1 MTNLSLSIRYRP
13 IRIGWCIRYGNWDD
27 LRHALRLTH
36 IFWGG
41 KFNPVIPVGNP
52 SAMQLVRQFRVDTLF
67 PVNASQEAIEFTKQS
82 QAFGWPLLDNEIV
95 DRLRNGAPNFLDIS
109 HPLIKIAR
117 ELSLHHKSDGID
129 DSPPQAFESSNYVI
143 VHWDEDDPLAD
154 ILLATFGGLP
164 TRAEIGRD
172 YEGFLLTNIGAFP
185 YKARKNETL
194 PAQLISRRSISDI
207 SAAELIW
214 DRVPARS
221 TMGFYAGRANDFED
235 VVNYWNLQAADLNVI
250 FLDPS
255 HAERM
260 KEIRRVH
267 ANEIVKRFEAE
278 REQTRGY
285 ASFGWDEDRIPV
297 WSRSQDAA
305 AALEFSK
312 DDVPYFRQIDG
323 IAIGAEVKPPLHSF
337 ERQEVLGSV
346 ATRYGRPTLSFQL
359 PEKPFKPDEFS
370 QEHFVISIRA
380 PFEDP
385 DGGSTFWTPFVPD
398 LNFWYGQQL
407 SVGGHSA
414 RAEID
419 GVGIVSGVR
428 SETLALTPLRKID
441 LANKLLESAGIGCS
455 LSHPG
460 RNASRLVS
468 QLGGLQ
474 GCRVLKIAG
483 VRELIRKYSPLQE
496 FDRTEAIRI
505 IGNQD
510 PTTGAP
516 RFGDYENLFI
526 EQRDWSTKLKPDDV
540 FGYLLDRGVFR
551 VGLNLT
557 CTICELPFWVSIDDA
572 STIATCEVC
581 GAEFNVLRQ
590 LKTRDWKYR
599 RSGIFGMD
607 SHQEGSIP
615 VALTLQQLHTQFH
628 SWSGNSIFLPN
639 MKLEPLKANIEPCET
654 DIFVAMQDGS
664 DTVLAIGE
672 CKDAGVCKE
681 TNCSITADD
690 ARKMAAV
697 ADALSAK
704 GFECYIVFSKTS
716 QFTNTDVENCRL
728 ANGRGR
734 TRVVMLSNR
743 ELEPYHV
750 YEKTSMEYEIHR
762 GGGHSLHN
770 MALATHEIFFAP
782 TPKKNSEGPT
792 LA

>member
-1 MTNLSLSIRYRP
+1 MTNLSLSVRYRP
-13 IRIGWCIRYGNWDD
+13 VRIGWCVRHGNWDD

-41 KFNPVIPVGNP
+41 KFNPVIPVGP
-52 SAMQLVRQFRVDTLF
+52 SAMNLVRQFRVDVLF
-67 PVNASQEAIEFTKQS
+67 PVNASPEATEFTKQS
-82 QAFGWPLLDNEIV
+82 QAFGWPLLDDEIV
-95 DRLRNGAPNFLDIS
+95 DRFRNGAPKFLDIS
-109 HPLIKIAR
+109 HPLTKIAGDVR
-117 ELSLHHKSDGID
+117 LHDKSDRID
-129 DSPPQAFESSNYVI
+129 DAPPQAFESSNYVI

-164 TRAEIGRD
+164 TRAETGRD
-172 YEGFLLTNIGAFP
+172 YEGFFLTNIGAFP
-185 YKARKNETL
+185 YKARKNEVL
-194 PAQLISRRSISDI
+194 PAQLIGRHSIADI
-207 SAAELIW
+207 CAAELDW

-235 VVNYWNLQAADLNVI
+235 VVNYWNLQASDLNVI

-267 ANEIVKRFEAE
+267 ASEIAKRFEAD

-285 ASFGWDEDRIPV
+285 ARAGWDEDRIPV
-297 WSRSQDAA
+297 WSRSQDVA

-323 IAIGAEVKPPLHSF
+323 TAIGAEVRPPLHSF
-337 ERQEVLGSV
+337 QRQEVLGSV

-370 QEHFVISIRA
+370 QEHFVVSIKA

-385 DGGSTFWTPFVPD
+385 DEGSTFWTPFVPE

-407 SVGGHSA
+407 FVGGRSA
-414 RAEID
+414 RVEID

-428 SETLALTPLRKID
+428 SETLALTSLKKTD
-441 LANKLLESAGIGCS
+441 LAKKLFELAGIAAS
-455 LSHPG
+455 LSYPG
-460 RNASRLVS
+460 RIASRLIS

-474 GCRVLKIAG
+474 GCRVLKISG
-483 VRELIRKYSPLQE
+483 VRALIRKYSPLQE
-496 FDRTEAIRI
+496 FDRTEAIGM
-505 IGNQD
+505 IGNRD
-510 PTTGAP
+510 PETGTPGFA
-516 RFGDYENLFI
+516 DYENLFI
-526 EQRDWSTKLKPDDV
+526 EERDWSTKLKPEDA

-557 CTICELPFWVSIDDA
+557 CTTCELPFWVSIDDA

-581 GAEFNVLRQ
+581 GAKFNVLRQ
-590 LKTRDWKYR
+590 LKTRDWRYR

-607 SHQEGSIP
+607 NHQEGSIP
-615 VALTLQQLHTQFH
+615 VALTLQQLHAQFH
-628 SWSGNSIFLPN
+628 SWRGNSIFLPN
-639 MKLEPLKANIEPCET
+639 MKLEPLKANFEPCET
-654 DIFVAMQDGS
+654 DIFIAMEDGS

-672 CKDAGVCKE
+672 CKDAGVCAE
-681 TNCSITADD
+681 TNCSFTADD

-697 ADALSAK
+697 ADALSSK
-704 GFECYIVFSKTS
+704 GFECYIVFSKTAP
-716 QFTNTDVENCRL
+716 FTSTDIENCRQ

-762 GGGHSLHN
+762 GGGHSLHD
-770 MALATHEIFFAP
+770 MALATHDIFFAP
-782 TPKKNSEGPT
+782 KPKKD
-792 LA
+792 

>member
-13 IRIGWCIRYGNWDD
+13 VRIGWCVRSGNWDD

-41 KFNPVIPVGNP
+41 KFNPVIPVGDP

-67 PVNASQEAIEFTKQS
+67 PVNASQEATEFTKQS
-82 QAFGWPLLDNEIV
+82 QALGWPLLDDEIV
-95 DRLRNGAPNFLDIS
+95 DRFRNAAPKFLDIS
-109 HPLIKIAR
+109 HPLMKIAS
-117 ELSLHHKSDGID
+117 ELRSLDKSDRAD
-129 DSPPQAFESSNYVI
+129 DAPPQAFESSNYVI

-172 YEGFLLTNIGAFP
+172 YEGFLLTNIRAFP

-260 KEIRRVH
+260 KEIRIAH
-267 ANEIVKRFEAE
+267 ANEIVKRYEAE

-285 ASFGWDEDRIPV
+285 ATVGWDEDRIPV
-297 WSRSQDAA
+297 WSRSQNVA

-312 DDVPYFRQIDG
+312 DDVPHFRQIDG
-323 IAIGAEVKPPLHSF
+323 TAIGAEVKPPLHSF
-337 ERQEVLGSV
+337 QRQEVLGSV

-370 QEHFVISIRA
+370 QEHFVISIRT

-385 DGGSTFWTPFVPD
+385 GEGSTFWTPFVPE
-398 LNFWYGQQL
+398 LNIWYGQQL
-407 SVGGHSA
+407 SVGGRNA

-419 GVGIVSGVR
+419 GVGIVGRVR
-428 SETLALTPLRKID
+428 SETLALTSLRKTEI
-441 LANKLLESAGIGCS
+441 AKKLFELAGIGAS
-455 LSHPG
+455 LSYPG
-460 RNASRLVS
+460 RIASRLIS

-474 GCRVLKIAG
+474 GCRVLKISG
-483 VRELIRKYSPLQE
+483 VRALIRKYSPLQE
-496 FDRTEAIRI
+496 FDRTEAMGM
-505 IGNQD
+505 IGDLD
-510 PTTGAP
+510 PETGTP
-516 RFGDYENLFI
+516 RFGDYESLFI
-526 EQRDWSTKLKPDDV
+526 EERDWSTKLKPEDA

-551 VGLNLT
+551 VGLSLT
-557 CTICELPFWVSIDDA
+557 CPTCELPFWISLDDA

-581 GAEFNVLRQ
+581 GAKFNVLRQ

-599 RSGIFGMD
+599 RSGIFGRD
-607 SHQEGSIP
+607 NHQEGSIP
-615 VALTLQQLHTQFH
+615 VALTLQQLHAQFH
-628 SWSGNSIFLPN
+628 SWYGESFFLPN
-639 MKLEPLKANIEPCET
+639 MKLDPLTANIEPCET
-654 DIFVAMQDGS
+654 DIFIAMQDGS
-664 DTVLAIGE
+664 DTVLAVGE
-672 CKDAGVCKE
+672 CKDAGG
-681 TNCSITADD
+681 SITADD
-690 ARKMAAV
+690 ARKMAAIS
-697 ADALSAK
+697 DALSGK
-704 GFECYIVFSKTS
+704 GFECYIVFSKTAP
-716 QFTNTDVENCRL
+716 FTSTDIENCRL

-743 ELEPYHV
+743 ELEPYNV
-750 YEKTSMEYEIHR
+750 YEKTSIEYEIRR
-762 GGGHSLHN
+762 GGGHSLLD
-770 MALATHEIFFAP
+770 MALATHDIFFAP
-782 TPKKNSEGPT
+782 TPKKISAGPT